1 MRSRAFALA
10 PLVFGCVFGACGG
23 QKTTSTT
30 PVASAS
36 ASASTPVVV
45 QQQSSDA
52 GVAQIDPA
60 AVRNV
65 IRGATARFMI
75 CYVAGL
81 KKDKKLAGRV
91 ETKFVIDETGH
102 VISAEDVTKSNVL
115 QDDATRDCIVSKF
128 KQLEFPPPQPS
139 GKVPITYPLL
149 LDPSMVTVETPDA
162 GAPNEP
168 TVIVVEH
175 RYFNAA
181 SAAGALG
188 KIDVNACRNA
198 GGFHGAGHIKVTFE
212 SAGTVSKAE
221 IDAPA
226 NVASTAAG
234 ACVVKAFMAAHVTTY
249 EGSSVTVGK
258 SFNVP

>member
-1 MRSRAFALA
+1 MNMKARAFALA
-10 PLVFGCVFGACGG
+10 CVLACGG

-36 ASASTPVVV
+36 ASTAASAPVVA
-45 QQQSSDA
+45 QQSGDA
-52 GVAQIDPA
+52 GVPQINPD

-115 QDDATRDCIVSKF
+115 QDDTTRDCIVSKF

-149 LDPSMVTVETPDA
+149 LDPSMVAQEQQHDA
-162 GAPNEP
+162 GAPSDP
-168 TVIVVEH
+168 VVTPVEH
-175 RYFNAA
+175 KLFNAA
-181 SAAGALG
+181 GAAAALG

-212 SAGTVSKAE
+212 PAGTVSKAE
-221 IDAPA
+221 IDTPA
-226 NVASTAAG
+226 TAANTSAG
-234 ACVVKAFMAAHVTTY
+234 ACVVKAFMAARVGAY
-249 EGSSVTVGK
+249 EGSPVTVGK

>member
-1 MRSRAFALA
+1 MNSRFFALA
-10 PLVFGCVFGACGG
+10 LVVACGG
-23 QKTTSTT
+23 NKTTTDT

-36 ASASTPVVV
+36 ASATSSAPVV
-45 QQQSSDA
+45 QQQVGDA
-52 GVAQIDPA
+52 GVPQIDPS

-65 IRGATARFMI
+65 IRAANARFI
-75 CYVAGL
+75 LCYVQGL

-102 VISAEDVTKSNVL
+102 VVSAEDVTKSNVL

-149 LDPSMVTVETPDA
+149 LDPSMVQIETPDA
-162 GAPNEP
+162 GAPVQTP
-168 TVIVVEH
+168 VGPSEH
-175 RYFNAA
+175 RAFNPANVAA
-181 SAAGALG
+181 AFS
-188 KIDVNACRNA
+188 KIDTKAC
-198 GGFHGAGHIKVTFE
+198 GFHGSGHLKLTFDP
-212 SAGTVSKAE
+212 SGVVSKVE

-226 NVASTAAG
+226 NLAAPMS
-234 ACVVKAFMAAHVTTY
+234 ACLSKAYGKATVPAFDGNAVTI
-249 EGSSVTVGK
+249 GK

>member
-1 MRSRAFALA
+1 M
-10 PLVFGCVFGACGG
+10 
-23 QKTTSTT
+23 
-30 PVASAS
+30 
-36 ASASTPVVV
+36 
-45 QQQSSDA
+45 QQQVGDA
-52 GVAQIDPA
+52 GVPQIDPG

-162 GAPNEP
+162 GAPVETP
-168 TVIVVEH
+168 VGVGEH
-175 RYFNAA
+175 RAFN
-181 SAAGALG
+181 
-188 KIDVNACRNA
+188 
-198 GGFHGAGHIKVTFE
+198 
-212 SAGTVSKAE
+212 
-221 IDAPA
+221 PA
-226 NVASTAAG
+226 NVAAAFSKVDTKACGFHGTGHLKLTFEPNGVVSKVDIDTPATLAGTPVG
-234 ACVVKAFMAAHVTTY
+234 ACLIKAYGKATVPAFDGNAVTI
-249 EGSSVTVGK
+249 GK